1 MNLNTI
7 EPLTGM
13 NYKKWK
19 QDLEIVLGVMD
30 MDLALRSD
38 EPLLPDEGCTAS
50 QRSKHEKW
58 QKANRI
64 SLMII
69 RRTMT
74 DVVRGGFPETS
85 KAKDLM
91 KSIEEKYK
99 ESEKTETGNLMNSL
113 TTIRYDG
120 VESVREYILKVVD
133 IAGKLKM
140 LEVPISETF
149 LVHVVMNSLPESYT
163 QLKVSYNALQAKWD
177 INELISICVGE
188 EVRIKKE
195 RAEKERAESVNYV
208 QSYNQNPKHGNHDTV
223 RKDATRSTSS
233 SKKVFKP
240 NKPSIFKCFFCKKAG
255 HMKKNCPKYKAW
267 LAKQEVKKGKNVFVC
282 FESNSVDIPSNA
294 WWLDSGSSIHVTN
307 SLQDFT
313 IRRTPN
319 KDEVKVLVGN
329 GRRVEVKALGTV
341 RLKLEFGFH
350 LDLENVA
357 YVPSMRRK
365 LVSVSK
371 LVLLGYYFTLN
382 KIGFNIFYNSSHI
395 GTGSICD
402 GMFQFKLRVENVIF
416 NVERNHEKPQQ
427 SSHLW
432 HKRLGHVSKP
442 RMELLIKSEILPPLN
457 FNDFEL
463 CIECIK
469 GKMTNSRKEGSTR
482 SKQLLEIIHIDICGP
497 FPTKTI
503 DGNKYFITFIDDFSR
518 FCCIYLI
525 PEKSKALEVFK
536 IFKTETENQLERKI
550 KVVRSDRGVEYY
562 GKQSQTGRQPGP
574 FALYLQDHGIVAQ
587 YTTPGTPEQNG
598 VSERRNRT
606 LMDMVRS
613 MMCKVNLPNFLWGEA
628 VKTANYII
636 NRVPSKAV
644 VNTPFELWTGRRPSL
659 NHLHIWGCKA
669 EAKVYNPNGKKLD
682 PKTLSCYF
690 VGYAERS
697 KCFRFYCPSHDMKIV
712 ETGKAIFMELG
723 MDVEHCSRIEEFVF

>member
-255 HMKKNCPKYKAW
+255 HMKKNFPKYKAW

-357 YVPSMRRK
+357 YVK
-365 LVSVSK
+365 LASTSFTILLTLA
-371 LVLLGYYFTLN
+371 LVLYVTGCF
-382 KIGFNIFYNSSHI
+382 SS
-395 GTGSICD
+395 
-402 GMFQFKLRVENVIF
+402 N
-416 NVERNHEKPQQ
+416 
-427 SSHLW
+427 
-432 HKRLGHVSKP
+432 
-442 RMELLIKSEILPPLN
+442 
-457 FNDFEL
+457 
-463 CIECIK
+463 
-469 GKMTNSRKEGSTR
+469 
-482 SKQLLEIIHIDICGP
+482 
-497 FPTKTI
+497 
-503 DGNKYFITFIDDFSR
+503 
-518 FCCIYLI
+518 
-525 PEKSKALEVFK
+525 
-536 IFKTETENQLERKI
+536 
-550 KVVRSDRGVEYY
+550 
-562 GKQSQTGRQPGP
+562 
-574 FALYLQDHGIVAQ
+574 
-587 YTTPGTPEQNG
+587 
-598 VSERRNRT
+598 
-606 LMDMVRS
+606 
-613 MMCKVNLPNFLWGEA
+613 
-628 VKTANYII
+628 
-636 NRVPSKAV
+636 
-644 VNTPFELWTGRRPSL
+644 
-659 NHLHIWGCKA
+659 
-669 EAKVYNPNGKKLD
+669 
-682 PKTLSCYF
+682 
-690 VGYAERS
+690 
-697 KCFRFYCPSHDMKIV
+697 
-712 ETGKAIFMELG
+712 
-723 MDVEHCSRIEEFVF
+723 